1 MRSYPSLDIYD
12 DQEELSM
19 RKRYYILLTAAL
31 CLLLTGCQR
40 GTTADSKFGREK
52 DDPTSTAE
60 NSGKT
65 TEEPAVQPTE
75 TEASTTEEDTGVP
88 GPRDGDI
95 YSNSPYMFNEYPIQG
110 HFKSGKVVCFDKVAY
125 LAYPDGIYK
134 LGGNTFSYLVEAELN
149 DDTTLCTDGF
159 DLYYINSE
167 GELWRID
174 VTDDYG
180 RGELLEYGFIEGS
193 YVTGAGKDCIY
204 MRTPDTLDPEYG
216 VLDEWGDVYRFNTQ
230 NGQSELLMESA
241 YADCAGG
248 YTYIRRDAM
257 DVSEGDL
264 LIYDYDGNL
273 LVNTSSCINVSAAVG
288 TVWFCTGSI
297 NGGFA
302 SLYYMSGGVNGYTML
317 FDSDNEGRYQYGY
330 GVNGFLVSHMFDDGD
345 DLVTEYYD
353 LRTNEYIPE
362 ENLRVNDTS
371 VFGGYTLGHHAYYTT
386 YNAVYEENGN
396 GELQLVY
403 QQPDD
408 VWSFMYLS
416 NDCLILDHYDDDSF
430 YELIPLEP

>member
-1 MRSYPSLDIYD
+1 MNHMKKRSYI
-12 DQEELSM
+12 M
-19 RKRYYILLTAAL
+19 LTAAL

-40 GTTADSKFGREK
+40 GSAGDSKFGQ
-52 DDPTSTAE
+52 SNH
-60 NSGKT
+60 NSST
-65 TEEPAVQPTE
+65 TEAVSDDRTTDTDNNHDTE
-75 TEASTTEEDTGVP
+75 TASDISNDTTEAPESSTEEDTGVP
-88 GPRDGDI
+88 GPGDGDI
-95 YSNSPYMFNEYPIQG
+95 YSNSPYMFNEYPVKG
-110 HFKSGKVVCFDKVAY
+110 HFKSGRAVCFDEVAY
-125 LAYPDGIYK
+125 LAHNDGIYK
-134 LGGNTFSYLVEAELN
+134 LENNTFAYLFEADL
-149 DDTTLCTDGF
+149 DDNLAICTDGY
-159 DLYYINSE
+159 DLYYITSE
-167 GELWRID
+167 GELWKID

-180 RGELLEYGFIEGS
+180 RGELVESGFIEGS

-216 VLDEWGDVYRFNTQ
+216 VLDEWGNVYRFNTQ

-248 YTYIRRDAM
+248 YTFIRKEAM

-264 LIYDYDGNL
+264 LIYDYDGSL
-273 LVNTSSCINVSAAVG
+273 LVSTSACISVSAAVG

-297 NGGFA
+297 EGGFA
-302 SLYYMSGGVNGYTML
+302 SLYYMNGGVNGYTML
-317 FDSDNEGRYQYGY
+317 FDSQNDGRYQYGY
-330 GVNGFLVSHMFDDGD
+330 GVSGFLVSHMYDDGN

-362 ENLRVNDTS
+362 ENMRVNDTS

-386 YNAVYEENGN
+386 YNALYEEDANGD
-396 GELQLVY
+396 LQLVY

-408 VWSFMYLS
+408 VWSLMYLS